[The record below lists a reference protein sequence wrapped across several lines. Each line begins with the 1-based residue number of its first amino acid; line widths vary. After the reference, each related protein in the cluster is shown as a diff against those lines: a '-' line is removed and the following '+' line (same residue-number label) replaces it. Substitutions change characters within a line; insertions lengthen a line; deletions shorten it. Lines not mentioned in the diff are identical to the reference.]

1 MTVIRTAE
9 TDADLAAWRQV
20 RQEVVPGE
28 RNPTVA
34 ELRAMASPRRLLLLA
49 ESPEGHVTGSGVAD
63 ESSLGGGYVSV
74 RVIPAAR
81 RRGIGTALL
90 LALARWCAADGHAT
104 VSAGVQ
110 DPGSLAFAT
119 RFGFAEIDR
128 EVEQVRTVGAEPDP
142 VIPAGITIVTVAER
156 PELWE
161 QAYHDVYDTFG
172 DMALTST
179 PTVPLAEWTT
189 EWITTP
195 EASFLALAGSAVVG
209 VASLLL
215 DPDDPGRAE
224 NGYTA
229 VRRAWRGRGIAGA
242 LKRTAL
248 TWAARHGIREVYTWT
263 QQGND
268 DMRAVNERLGYR
280 YGEVSIRVRAPLPLP
295 GSPLPGQH
303 G

>member
-1 MTVIRTAE
+1 MAVIRTAE

-20 RQEVVPGE
+20 HQVVVPGE
-28 RNPTVA
+28 RNPSVE
-34 ELRAMASPRRLLLLA
+34 ELRAMASPRRVLLLA
-49 ESPEGHVTGSGVAD
+49 ESPEGQVVGSGVAD
-63 ESSLGGGYVSV
+63 DSSLGGAYVSA
-74 RVIPAAR
+74 RVISAAR
-81 RRGIGTALL
+81 RRGVGTALL
-90 LALARWCAADGHAT
+90 LALVRQAEAFGHAT

-119 RFGFAEIDR
+119 RFGFTEIDR
-128 EVEQVRTVGAEPDP
+128 EVEQICTVGEASDP
-142 VIPAGITIVTVAER
+142 VVPAGIEIVTVAER

-161 QAYHDVYDTFG
+161 QAYYDVYDTFA

-179 PTVPLAEWTT
+179 PTFPLTEWTS

-195 EASFLALAGSAVVG
+195 EASFLALAGGSVVG

-215 DPDDPGRAE
+215 DPDEPGRAE

-229 VRRAWRGRGIAGA
+229 VRREWRGRGIAAA
-242 LKRTAL
+242 LKRTTLA
-248 TWAARHGIREVYTWT
+248 WAARHGIREVYTWT

-268 DMRAVNERLGYR
+268 DMRAVNEKLGYR

-295 GSPLPGQH
+295 DDAQ
-303 G
+303 